1 MFEESDVKLDNSILH
16 LHLFTIVMRSSGAK
30 LNVVRSLIREILKE
44 DAYKEMTGKRFTAD
58 IEAVRDTVGEQGY
71 FLHFTDTPKIGV
83 NPKSIYVPG
92 VYFYP
97 NTQEIYDAFF
107 KDASDY
113 YRGAGRAAR
122 YVYLVKLKPGLKIV
136 EGDGI
141 NEKIKGL
148 MQDSLEPILSA
159 GLDDSIYRARPKFFN
174 AWHEKRS
181 RGLSGGV
188 DLKYPSIE
196 EMRGSGMLDKVMKNF
211 EELSQIHQLLKNR
224 PRMTKEEQRIAFL
237 KDHNDRLNRFIGKFG
252 SGEQGVDT
260 LKSLD
265 SKDVSDH
272 LKSLEGLLSYAG
284 GTLEKRN
291 SPTKKYVLDLDRLAY
306 HLRDYYSV
314 PLNGVSM
321 KPGKQSGGIALGT
334 IALSSIPS
342 AVLSYAEHIVN
353 HWDLRNMIQ
362 HIKWLYSES
371 SNAELSLKSGGTV
384 TLGELKRKCVA
395 ALEAALGASAKSL
408 RAAVRRDDTVGTNII
423 LALSG
428 GEDGVN
434 DTGRGGALDVVYGHG
449 GILGIYEGKQLFLK
463 APIGDKVDIV
473 TMIDR
478 FEGKP
483 DSWKV
488 PGSPTPDREAGFE
501 KDKSEF
507 DVGDGRV
514 AALKSRFARKTGEET
529 LPSGRKVD
537 TTTPTERWAAA
548 SKDD

>member
-1 MFEESDVKLDNSILH
+1 ML
-16 LHLFTIVMRSSGAK
+16 
-30 LNVVRSLIREILKE
+30 
-44 DAYKEMTGKRFTAD
+44 
-58 IEAVRDTVGEQGY
+58 
-71 FLHFTDTPKIGV
+71 
-83 NPKSIYVPG
+83 
-92 VYFYP
+92 
-97 NTQEIYDAFF
+97 
-107 KDASDY
+107 
-113 YRGAGRAAR
+113 
-122 YVYLVKLKPGLKIV
+122 
-136 EGDGI
+136 
-141 NEKIKGL
+141 
-148 MQDSLEPILSA
+148 
-159 GLDDSIYRARPKFFN
+159 
-174 AWHEKRS
+174 
-181 RGLSGGV
+181 GGV

-196 EMRGSGMLDKVMKNF
+196 EMRGSGMLDKVMENF
-211 EELSQIHQLLKNR
+211 EELSQIQQLLKNR
-224 PRMTKEEQRIAFL
+224 PRMTKEEQKIAFL
-237 KDHNDRLNRFIGKFG
+237 KDHNNRLNRFIGKFG
-252 SGEQGVDT
+252 SGETGVDT

-265 SKDVSDH
+265 SKDINDH

-284 GTLEKRN
+284 GTLESRN
-291 SPTKKYVLDLDRLAY
+291 SPTNKYVLDLDRLAY
-306 HLRDYYSV
+306 HLSNYYSV
-314 PLNGVSM
+314 PLNGVNI
-321 KPGKQSGGIALGT
+321 KPGKQTGGIALGT
-334 IALSSIPS
+334 IALSSMSS
-342 AVLSYAEHIVN
+342 AVLSYAEHIIN

-362 HIKWLYSES
+362 HIDWLYSEG

-395 ALEAALGASAKSL
+395 TFQAALGTSDKSL
-408 RAAVRRDDTVGTNII
+408 RAAVDRDDKVGTNII

-449 GILGIYEGKQLFLK
+449 GILGNYEGKQLFLK
-463 APIGDKVDIV
+463 APIGDKLNII

-514 AALKSRFARKTGEET
+514 AALKRRFVRKTGEET
-529 LPSGRKVD
+529 LSSGRKVD

>member
-1 MFEESDVKLDNSILH
+1 
-16 LHLFTIVMRSSGAK
+16 MRSSGAK

-83 NPKSIYVPG
+83 NPRSKYVPG

-141 NEKIKGL
+141 NEKIRGL

-159 GLDDSIYRARPKFFN
+159 GLDDSIYRARPKLFN
-174 AWHEKRS
+174 AWHQNRS
-181 RGLSGGV
+181 RGMAGGV

-196 EMRGSGMLDKVMKNF
+196 EMRGSGLLDKVMENF
-211 EELSQIHQLLKNR
+211 EELSQIQQLLKNR
-224 PRMTKEEQRIAFL
+224 PRMTKEEQKIAFL

-252 SGEQGVDT
+252 SGETGVDA

-265 SKDVSDH
+265 SKDINDH

-291 SPTKKYVLDLDRLAY
+291 TPTSKYVLDLDRLAY
-306 HLRDYYSV
+306 HLSNYYNV
-314 PLNGVSM
+314 PLNGVNI
-321 KPGKQSGGIALGT
+321 KPGKPAGGIALGT
-334 IALSSIPS
+334 IALSSMSS
-342 AVLSYAEHIVN
+342 AVLSYAEHIIN

-362 HIKWLYSES
+362 HIDWLYSES

-384 TLGELKRKCVA
+384 TLGELKRRCAAVLQA
-395 ALEAALGASAKSL
+395 ALDTSAKSL
-408 RAAVRRDDTVGTNII
+408 RAAVSRDDKVGTNII

-449 GILGIYEGKQLFLK
+449 GILGNYEGKQLFLK

-501 KDKSEF
+501 KDSSEF
-507 DVGDGRV
+507 DTGDGRV
-514 AALKSRFARKTGEET
+514 AALKSRFTRKTGEET